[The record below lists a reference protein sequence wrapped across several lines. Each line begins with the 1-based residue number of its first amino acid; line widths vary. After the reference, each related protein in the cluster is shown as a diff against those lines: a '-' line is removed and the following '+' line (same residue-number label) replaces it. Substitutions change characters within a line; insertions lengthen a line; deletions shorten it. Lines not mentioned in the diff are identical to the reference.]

1 MTRGGTLR
9 IHGTVSGRLLA
20 ATDRIQQFYLS
31 LLPWIKRVKVEVDG
45 ILEDGENDR
54 RRDGGIEATTF
65 TGGVDSFHT
74 LFSHRDTLRLLVFA
88 HGHDIPLEESSL
100 RHRVSRSL
108 QLAARRV
115 GLPLLEIETNVRS
128 FSNPLIA
135 WDHYHGAAVAALGLL
150 LSGTAGTFYIPAT
163 YAGGNLF
170 PYGSHPDLD
179 PLFSTERVRIV
190 HDGCDRTRPE
200 KIATLVSHD
209 VFLETL
215 RVCWKN
221 PGGAYNC
228 GRCHKCLRTMA
239 DLRLNGALE
248 RCTTFAEPFSI
259 EELLRLPLRKRSM
272 RAYFEDTLAFARR
285 VGTDP
290 ELEAALEQLLRSR
303 DPPSGFSPGMARQ

>member
-9 IHGTVSGRLLA
+9 VHGTVSGGLLA
-20 ATDRIQQFYLS
+20 ATDGIQNFYLS
-31 LLPWIKRVKVEVDG
+31 LLPWLKRVKVEVDG
-45 ILEDGENDR
+45 ILGDGSDNR
-54 RRDGGIEATTF
+54 PRDGGIEATTF

-74 LFSHRDTLRLLVFA
+74 LFSHRDTLSLLVFA
-88 HGHDIPLEESSL
+88 HGHDIPLGESPL

-108 QLAARRV
+108 QLAAGRV
-115 GLPLLEIETNVRS
+115 GLPLLEVETNVRS
-128 FSNPLIA
+128 FSDPLVS
-135 WDHYHGAAVAALGLL
+135 WSTFHGAAVAALGLL
-150 LSGTAGTFYIPAT
+150 LAGTAGTFYIPAT
-163 YAGGNLF
+163 YAGRNLF

-179 PLFSTERVRIV
+179 PLFSTGRVRIV
-190 HDGCDRTRPE
+190 HDGCDRSRAE
-200 KIATLVSHD
+200 KIAGLVSHD

-221 PGGAYNC
+221 PGGVYNC

-290 ELEAALEQLLRSR
+290 ELEAALGQLLGSQ
-303 DPPSGFSPGMARQ
+303 DPDPDGDR